1 MEVIRF
7 DTRAINSFNISQ
19 TQSLM
24 RPAQVCRVRSNS
36 MHDGIMRQIE
46 LINSWKYFLYAMF
59 DDSRSNEE
67 LTWGSETSSES
78 SWLQHWGTVQNLL
91 LHRGIWKYLYRDYNF
106 VQKPLWSW
114 SGLYHLLLSPNQWLP
129 EVFVWTQWACFQEGA
144 NNRVVTSVTIVTSWV
159 SPDYVNHGAD
169 EVFSQFLAAS
179 NIQIAPVWHSWV
191 SLVCVMSY
199 DLISLNVWAP
209 NVISVS
215 IRIFLGP
222 SISRVSGP
230 CWCLCPASL
239 WGRQSC
245 CTNTG
250 GSVECW
256 QSQWSLLP
264 RPCSADNLEWHNEKT
279 LALWSESSD
288 WWTDLNYP

>member
-1 MEVIRF
+1 MQCLMTAEAMRNWHENQRHQWVFVITTLR
-7 DTRAINSFNISQ
+7 NSAEF
-19 TQSLM
+19 
-24 RPAQVCRVRSNS
+24 AV
-36 MHDGIMRQIE
+36 
-46 LINSWKYFLYAMF
+46 
-59 DDSRSNEE
+59 
-67 LTWGSETSSES
+67 
-78 SWLQHWGTVQNLL
+78 
-91 LHRGIWKYLYRDYNF
+91 RGIWKYLYRDYNF

-179 NIQIAPVWHSWV
+179 NIQIAPGWHSWV

-245 CTNTG
+245 STNTRAQSSV
-250 GSVECW
+250 GSHSGHFSPVPVV
-256 QSQWSLLP
+256 QIIWSDSM
-264 RPCSADNLEWHNEKT
+264 RKH
-279 LALWSESSD
+279 
-288 WWTDLNYP
+288 